1 MTVEGGPT
9 VSVGER
15 TPTDTGAEPRSGSNL
30 VGPVRS
36 ETVSG
41 FVDVLKIAWNGLASA
56 IGRAICSKV
65 LSCGGTRSRSHLAL
79 SYRLTW

>member
-9 VSVGER
+9 VSAGEG

-30 VGPVRS
+30 VGPSRS

-41 FVDVLKIAWNGLASA
+41 FVDALKVA
-56 IGRAICSKV
+56 
-65 LSCGGTRSRSHLAL
+65 
-79 SYRLTW
+79 

>member
-9 VSVGER
+9 VSAGGR

-36 ETVSG
+36 ETVLWISPGVISNLSG
-41 FVDVLKIAWNGLASA
+41 I
-56 IGRAICSKV
+56 RP
-65 LSCGGTRSRSHLAL
+65 
-79 SYRLTW
+79 SYPT